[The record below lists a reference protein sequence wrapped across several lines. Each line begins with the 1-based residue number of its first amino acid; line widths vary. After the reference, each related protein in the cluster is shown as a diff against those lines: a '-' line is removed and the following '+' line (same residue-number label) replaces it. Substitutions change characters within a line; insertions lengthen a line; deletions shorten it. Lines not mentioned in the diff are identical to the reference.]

1 MIKKP
6 RKTRSDKGKSR
17 QHRIKFKD
25 LAKYKDCYVIAGP
38 TKALCKLV
46 KVADDFLLLS
56 DDYDGWEIGAFISC
70 FTYGK
75 EIGHVN
81 QEGFTKGWWLTEEGY
96 KECGGIWP
104 TKEVPVL
111 ETESHSSDD
120 KDVITFLK
128 EITDILKAISDRI

>member
-6 RKTRSDKGKSR
+6 RKTRSDKGMSR

-25 LAKYKDCYVIAGP
+25 LAKYKGCYVVAGP
-38 TKALCKLV
+38 NKALCKLV
-46 KVADDFLLLS
+46 EVHNTFLLLS
-56 DDYDGWEIGAFISC
+56 NDCVGWTIRASFSGLH
-70 FTYGK
+70 YGK
-75 EIGHVN
+75 EIKQVN

-96 KECGGIWP
+96 RNCRGIWP
-104 TKEVPVL
+104 TKETPVL
-111 ETESHSSDD
+111 ETESCSSDD